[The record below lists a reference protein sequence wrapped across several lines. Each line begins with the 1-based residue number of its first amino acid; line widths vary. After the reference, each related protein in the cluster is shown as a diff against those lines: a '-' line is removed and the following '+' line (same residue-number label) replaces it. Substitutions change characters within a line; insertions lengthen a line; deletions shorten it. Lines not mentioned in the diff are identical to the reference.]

1 MGQLQFSALGRRRR
15 SHRRVEQIVA
25 AAIIAALLVLL
36 GTLPREPEVP
46 IAGGPAA
53 AVTPPSTTGPQDVD
67 VVPAGRPRSVT
78 TPSDHGADESSNPS
92 REPRDSEDVTIEKP
106 PDPPDPPI
114 AFTIAPN
121 PAELR
126 PQPVGQFN
134 GGYPVVITNS
144 GRKSSFTVELR
155 PGSGNSE
162 IQLRGV
168 CAGKTLQPGENCT
181 ELVDFTPPVTGAF
194 QRQFSVVLNGESRA
208 TLKVSGSGIRAEA
221 EIYPDVLTF
230 EAERAGKITIANRGE
245 APLQITR
252 VIAEGSDAKEFRWD
266 ATSCISAHVPGRGSC
281 EITVQVVQPFRERTQ
296 QASLVVTDNSA
307 SSPHTV
313 RLQANRYIVELTANP
328 QPLNF
333 GEHTVGRSSDRR
345 VVIRNAGNAP
355 SGPLELSAGGAFAIV
370 VPGCRELGP
379 GEACAVGLR
388 FTPASA
394 QQYTGSLVVS
404 FPNGRWPFSVSLTG
418 SGLPRPEVQ

>member
-15 SHRRVEQIVA
+15 SHRRVERIVA

-36 GTLPREPEVP
+36 SNLPREPAAP

-53 AVTPPSTTGPQDVD
+53 AVIPPSTTGPQDVD
-67 VVPAGRPRSVT
+67 V
-78 TPSDHGADESSNPS
+78 TPSDQGADASSNPS

-168 CAGKTLQPGENCT
+168 CTGKTLQPGENCT
-181 ELVDFTPPVTGAF
+181 ELVDLTPPVTGAF
-194 QRQFSVVLNGESRA
+194 QR
-208 TLKVSGSGIRAEA
+208 
-221 EIYPDVLTF
+221 
-230 EAERAGKITIANRGE
+230 
-245 APLQITR
+245 
-252 VIAEGSDAKEFRWD
+252 
-266 ATSCISAHVPGRGSC
+266 
-281 EITVQVVQPFRERTQ
+281 
-296 QASLVVTDNSA
+296 
-307 SSPHTV
+307 
-313 RLQANRYIVELTANP
+313 
-328 QPLNF
+328 
-333 GEHTVGRSSDRR
+333 
-345 VVIRNAGNAP
+345 
-355 SGPLELSAGGAFAIV
+355 
-370 VPGCRELGP
+370 
-379 GEACAVGLR
+379 
-388 FTPASA
+388 
-394 QQYTGSLVVS
+394 
-404 FPNGRWPFSVSLTG
+404 
-418 SGLPRPEVQ
+418 